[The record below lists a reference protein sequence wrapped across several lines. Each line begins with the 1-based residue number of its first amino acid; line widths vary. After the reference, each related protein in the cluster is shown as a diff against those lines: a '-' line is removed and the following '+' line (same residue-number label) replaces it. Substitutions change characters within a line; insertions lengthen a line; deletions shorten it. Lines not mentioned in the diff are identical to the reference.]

1 MFGKLASSTRNH
13 GNNVGTIENNKI
25 LPDTPKFWISTP
37 KKCYKALFTIKVVG
51 LYTCFQK

>member
-25 LPDTPKFWISTP
+25 LSDTPKFWISVP

-51 LYTCFQK
+51 